1 MSVCVFLNDVFLF
14 ILNCQKKIDFKKQG
28 YTKISRILHVYWDAY
43 SYMYLQALYS
53 FNVQLLR
60 ALYYDATTCYQR
72 TLYMYMLYTCMC
84 IMTPGLSTL
93 SRKQCQNTTETRG
106 ATSEIFISNDRHIV
120 KISGSHQIIM
130 LRQSKNYL
138 AATLIVG
145 YRDIFF

>member
-1 MSVCVFLNDVFLF
+1 
-14 ILNCQKKIDFKKQG
+14 
-28 YTKISRILHVYWDAY
+28 
-43 SYMYLQALYS
+43 
-53 FNVQLLR
+53 
-60 ALYYDATTCYQR
+60 
-72 TLYMYMLYTCMC
+72 MLYTCMC

-138 AATLIVG
+138 AATLIVWLP
-145 YRDIFF
+145 RHFFLNLAPISFIDNCLIIVNTTEKQNTEVLTGVEFIDYLILILKCFAWQVLS